1 MLGAL
6 FHLGSQLYYIYV
18 KCDWNIIAMETH
30 ERIERDKKM
39 IAKENGHAGGLEMK
53 NIH

>member
-1 MLGAL
+1 MVGSA

-18 KCDWNIIAMETH
+18 KSDWNLIAIESH
-30 ERIERDKKM
+30 ERIERDKM
-39 IAKENGHAGGLEMK
+39 MAAQEGGPAGNLEMK